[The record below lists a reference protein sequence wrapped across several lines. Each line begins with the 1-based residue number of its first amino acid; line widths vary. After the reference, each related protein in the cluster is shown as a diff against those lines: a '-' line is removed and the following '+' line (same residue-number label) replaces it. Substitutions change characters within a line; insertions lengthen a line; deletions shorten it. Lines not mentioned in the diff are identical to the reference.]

1 LDKTLQWFETIKDSD
16 SRLDLMIQADI
27 TEPVGLISLVNIDV
41 AQKTAEIVIVIG
53 DNNYWGK
60 SVMLHAESLLIQ
72 WAFESLR
79 LEKIW
84 AQTRPENIASLITMK
99 KLGFK
104 IEGTLRQE
112 KIIAGR
118 RIDIVHLGL
127 LPKEFKSASD

>member
-1 LDKTLQWFETIKDSD
+1 
-16 SRLDLMIQADI
+16 MIQADI